1 VLDRDIADGEKK
13 HKEDTSRRSTCRF
26 LLILGAID
34 DNKSVVVAAFW
45 TKAKA
50 IVVVSKVAPI
60 AQTTTL
66 SHRTNGILAFS
77 PFVVIIIVAVA
88 MACR

>member
-1 VLDRDIADGEKK
+1 
-13 HKEDTSRRSTCRF
+13 
-26 LLILGAID
+26 
-34 DNKSVVVAAFW
+34 VVVAAFW

-66 SHRTNGILAFS
+66 SQRTNGILAVS
-77 PFVVIIIVAVA
+77 PFVIIIIVAVA